1 MTGDGAQQSSTP
13 ASGKPTG
20 DLNPHGMPERSR
32 VDRDAV
38 KPRRRSRRR
47 GRGEELMV
55 PEAEFRSYYG
65 RPIIKAPVW
74 KNPDVPLYLFLG
86 GLAGS
91 SSVLAAMASATDRP
105 TLRRSGRYAALG
117 GALGGTVFLIHDLH
131 RPSRFLHMLRVF
143 KPTSPL
149 SVGSWI
155 LSPFAAF
162 ATATAAAEAVEGYL
176 AGRSGGQ
183 FVKQAGNAAGVAT
196 AVVGP
201 ALATY
206 TAVLFSNTA
215 VPTWHEAH
223 RHLPVLFAGSSAAAG
238 GGLGLMFASVR
249 DNEPAARLAVAGA
262 VVELATER
270 KMTSDLGLLAD
281 VYEKGRAKTLLTISK
296 ACLVAGALGAVVGR
310 RKRWSAAL
318 SGAAL
323 MAGSALTR
331 FAVFDAGIASANDP
345 AHIVVPQRE
354 RIRRREEAVQAGT
367 TPPDRKYVP
376 AAGS

>member
-1 MTGDGAQQSSTP
+1 MSTSD
-13 ASGKPTG
+13 A
-20 DLNPHGMPERSR
+20 NARYPERYR
-32 VDRDAV
+32 VDQDRV
-38 KPRRRSRRR
+38 GPRRGG

-55 PEAEFRSYYG
+55 DAAEFRSYYG

-91 SSVLAAMASATDRP
+91 SSVLAAMAAATDRP
-105 TLRRSGRYAALG
+105 TLRRAGRLAAA
-117 GALGGTVFLIHDLH
+117 GASLGGTVFLIHDLH
-131 RPSRFLHMLRVF
+131 RPQRFLHMMRVF

-149 SVGSWI
+149 SVGTWI

-162 ATATAAAEAVEGYL
+162 AGATAATEVVGPRLRKRGARRWVQR
-176 AGRSGGQ
+176 AGE
-183 FVKQAGNAAGVAT
+183 VTGVAA

-223 RHLPVLFAGSSAAAG
+223 RHLPVLFASSGAAAG
-238 GGLGLMFASVR
+238 GGLGLVFASPA
-249 DNEPAARLAVAGA
+249 DSGPAARLAVTGA

-270 KMTSDLGLLAD
+270 WMEHDLGMLAD
-281 VYEKGRAKTLLTISK
+281 VYHTGRANTLMTASK
-296 ACLVAGALGAVVGR
+296 ACLVAGAVGAVAGR
-310 RKRWSAAL
+310 RRRWSAVL
-318 SGAAL
+318 SGLAL
-323 MAGSALTR
+323 LAGSALTR
-331 FAVFDAGIASANDP
+331 FGVFDAGIASANDP

-354 RIRRREEAVQAGT
+354 RIRRREESTRSGT
-367 TPPDRKYVP
+367 TPPDRHFSP
-376 AAGS
+376 STGS